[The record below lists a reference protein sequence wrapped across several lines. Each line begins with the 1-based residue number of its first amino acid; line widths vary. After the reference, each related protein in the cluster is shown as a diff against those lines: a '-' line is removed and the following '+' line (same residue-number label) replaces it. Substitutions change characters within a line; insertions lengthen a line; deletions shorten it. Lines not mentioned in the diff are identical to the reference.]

1 MEVERMSC
9 EWGHTDCEGE
19 GTKCELCFSDS
30 FHYKPA
36 KARKKPQLAHRQPK
50 ADGRMGSSFEFKNHQ
65 ANEALITGAS
75 TRMTPNSGAGHI
87 KGDQEINGI
96 ITVME
101 ELKTKVKK
109 QAPGRKTFTIEKEWL
124 DKLNR
129 EARAVNKSF
138 WYLKFSFHEN
148 DEDVYVICEQD
159 IIMSF
164 VATIIE
170 ERKTAIK
177 AKADIDVAEKR
188 ARLVEAENVVLKAEI
203 ELLKAELTR
212 LKLEE

>member
-1 MEVERMSC
+1 MSC

-36 KARKKPQLAHRQPK
+36 KARKKPQLAKRQPK
-50 ADGRMGSSFEFKNHQ
+50 EDGRMGSSFEFKNHQ

-129 EARAVNKSF
+129 EARAVNKEF
-138 WYLKFSFHEN
+138 WYLKFCFN
-148 DEDVYVICEQD
+148 QFDEDIYIIVEQD
-159 IIMSF
+159 IIMSM
-164 VATIIE
+164 VKTMIE
-170 ERKTAIK
+170 DRKAVTAERLK
-177 AKADIDVAEKR
+177 AEVAEKR
-188 ARLVEAENVVLKAEI
+188 RQLVEAELVAAKAEI
-203 ELLKAELTR
+203 ELLKAQLTQAQFER
-212 LKLEE
+212 GIPA

>member
-1 MEVERMSC
+1 MSC
-9 EWGHTDCEGE
+9 TWGHLDCKHEGE
-19 GTKCELCFSDS
+19 KCDLCFSDS
-30 FHYKPA
+30 FHYLVAVTK
-36 KARKKPQLAHRQPK
+36 KKPQLAHRQPK
-50 ADGRMGSSFEFKNHQ
+50 PDGRMGSSFEFRNHQ
-65 ANEALITGAS
+65 ANDALVKGAT
-75 TRMTPNSGAGHI
+75 TRMTPNSGAGKI

-101 ELKTKVKK
+101 ELKTKVTK
-109 QAPGRKTFTIEKEWL
+109 QASGRKTFTIEKEWL

-129 EARAVNKSF
+129 EANAANKSF
-138 WYLKFSFHEN
+138 WYLKFSFHEY

-170 ERKTAIK
+170 ERKAAIK
-177 AKADIDVAEKR
+177 AKADVTVAEKR
-188 ARLVEAENVVLKAEI
+188 TRLVEAENVALKAEI
-203 ELLKAELTR
+203 ELLKAELAR